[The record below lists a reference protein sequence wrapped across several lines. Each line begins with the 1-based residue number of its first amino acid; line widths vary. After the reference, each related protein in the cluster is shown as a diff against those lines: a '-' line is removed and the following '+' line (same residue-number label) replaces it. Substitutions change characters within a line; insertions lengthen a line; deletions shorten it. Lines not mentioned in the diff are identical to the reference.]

1 MLAVKRIK
9 PLMNC
14 NFGLSVHTRFLRKKK
29 NIIGKVNTTVKK
41 YRAQVICKIGSSV
54 LKYLANPSIIGSII
68 HANKLKTIAFIYEK
82 NLRAIKTIIGIVK
95 KDKTVDTKIILAIL
109 STFFFGEY
117 IDPTRKFNIALGIA
131 H

>member
-1 MLAVKRIK
+1 
-9 PLMNC
+9 MNC

-29 NIIGKVNTTVKK
+29 NIIGKVNTRVKK
-41 YRAQVICKIGSSV
+41 YRAQVIFKIGSSV